1 MSDLNHDPAYP
12 SYVEEYFD
20 KSTEREVF
28 TEWVFANASKI
39 VVSDFSSGKYAI
51 LDVGTPDGDTDLQIL
66 SLIWRNLEPGTETS
80 FRIVNA
86 QAAVLEKYKAA
97 LSSSKKR
104 EYKKIAFDW
113 RAASLPD
120 YLGGKSGESGGC
132 KMNLVFFMQ
141 SLYYEEPEQVLVDV
155 YDKELEHNGVIVCV
169 VQDEGNFA
177 VRMQNELRGKDF
189 PKSKRNV
196 SGKDIVAV
204 AEKHE
209 WKCEVDTLE
218 YIVDV
223 GECLKQGS
231 SKGDMLLDMMF
242 NVKDLRK
249 QAPADVS
256 EHITKSLEKEAA
268 SSGGSRILREKV
280 AIVMIYK

>member
-28 TEWVFANASKI
+28 TEWVLANASKI

-51 LDVGTPDGDTDLQIL
+51 LDVGTPDGDTNLKIL

-104 EYKKIAFDW
+104 EYKKIGFDW

-120 YLGGKSGESGGC
+120 YLGGKFGESGGC
-132 KMNLVFFMQ
+132 KMNLVLFMQ
-141 SLYYEEPEQVLVDV
+141 SIYYEEPEQVLVDV

-169 VQDEGNFA
+169 VQDEDNF
-177 VRMQNELRGKDF
+177 VIRMQNELRDNDF
-189 PKSKRNV
+189 PKSKKNI

-204 AEKHE
+204 AERHE

-223 GECLKQGS
+223 SECLEAGS
-231 SKGDMLLDMMF
+231 GKGDMLLDMMF

-249 QAPADVS
+249 LASADVS
-256 EHITKSLEKEAA
+256 EQITKSLEKEAA
-268 SSGGSRILREKV
+268 ASGGARILREKV